1 MDIELKNVGDEKKVN
16 ATFLI
21 KLGGN
26 LLATIFLDNPNV
38 FTKEEYTDF
47 VNHVRDELEFC
58 ELNGRV
64 CLSWQPDDRIECEVS
79 KIGAGGDG
87 EICLYLAE
95 ELLSIPLLKL
105 ADCFK

>member
-47 VNHVRDELEFC
+47 VNHVRD
-58 ELNGRV
+58 GVRV
-64 CLSWQPDDRIECEVS
+64 LRIKWSCVF
-79 KIGAGGDG
+79 I
-87 EICLYLAE
+87 LATR
-95 ELLSIPLLKL
+95 
-105 ADCFK
+105 